1 MKNNNLLTYLI
12 AFIVGYMIQGMM
24 KNMCGYYLIEGA
36 ETTTTNKPLYKSKF
50 NPVKV
55 TFNPPLDLLK
65 TYTADNTP
73 KLADV
78 EIDRLTTIVSR
89 TNYLPSSAVWN
100 AIGKSTADYQIQIT
114 SNKQTCERTVFWK
127 IYFDTMPDDPYSL
140 TIHWIKKNKQN
151 QGTINAFGIPPNS
164 KINKITVSTDISF
177 KLDTDE
183 MVGCQGF

>member
-24 KNMCGYYLIEGA
+24 KNMCGYNLIEGA
-36 ETTTTNKPLYKSKF
+36 ETTKPKYTSKWDTD
-50 NPVKV
+50 V
-55 TFNPPLDLLK
+55 TFNPPLNLLK

-78 EIDRLTTIVSR
+78 EIESLTTIESR
-89 TNYLPSSAVWN
+89 TNYLPSSAFWN
-100 AIGKSTADYQIQIT
+100 AIGTPTADYQIQIT
-114 SNKQTCERTVFWK
+114 SNKQTCERTVFWY

-151 QGTINAFGIPPNS
+151 QGTINAFGIPLNS
-164 KINKITVSTDISF
+164 KINKIKVSTDISF

-183 MVGCQGF
+183 MVGCDGF